1 MTNCPEARRR
11 FPLVLA
17 AGAMALIL
25 AAGPAAPAQAQDEDS
40 EPIRLLPGAASEE
53 LTSGEEQPSQ
63 SLVTITDPEDE
74 DEELEGDDATAED
87 ENEDDEPV
95 AVSPLRAL
103 DSSSVGVLGPED
115 GGLGPRLWEGAS
127 RPRIE
132 SLIARLPVVTESRAM
147 KTLTRALLLTSAPV
161 PEGEATVPSLLGLRV
176 ERLAAAGDMKGA
188 LDLVQVAPPGLEDP
202 VLARVETD
210 GFFLSGDHSGAC
222 TVVEREVANGRAGVY
237 WIKGLSFCRA
247 LREEIKAARLGADLL
262 REIGETG
269 DEAFFTLIAALAGD
283 PGATVVSLPDP
294 RPLHIAMLRVA
305 GQDIP
310 ADAVAGAGPALL
322 RAIATA
328 PNTDIAVK
336 LAAGERAE
344 ALGALSP
351 ESLAQIYAS
360 VPFTSDELNNAV
372 SIALKENSPRSR
384 ALLFQVGQI
393 QTVPAARAEAMREAA
408 RVADLGMS
416 TAFAVIR
423 PGVTC
428 GEVIAEGTSAMLKA
442 GAESVAMAPAAGVG
456 TYYLDS
462 GEDPRRVIA
471 EGDMV
476 FIDMGIWVHGYLGDI
491 TRAGIVGEG
500 SAEQCDLLK
509 TVQEAY
515 TLGSQAMVPG
525 ADGKV
530 IYQSVVDHFAAKGWD
545 KYYVHH
551 LSHGLGLGGDWPRIA
566 PDHADILE
574 VGDALSCEPGV
585 YIPGLGG
592 ARVENMVYVDNGGP
606 EEFTKSPLDLPM
618 GL

>member
-1 MTNCPEARRR
+1 MPSRSERLFAALAERGADAFISGDRPNQLYLLDHPDPSTVISRPNC
-11 FPLVLA
+11 A
-17 AGAMALIL
+17 AVVF
-25 AAGPAAPAQAQDEDS
+25 
-40 EPIRLLPGAASEE
+40 AASETVVFPGIWISNACRDMLE
-53 LTSGEEQPSQ
+53 NCEVVANEKGDSPPVEQ
-63 SLVTITDPEDE
+63 
-74 DEELEGDDATAED
+74 
-87 ENEDDEPV
+87 
-95 AVSPLRAL
+95 
-103 DSSSVGVLGPED
+103 
-115 GGLGPRLWEGAS
+115 
-127 RPRIE
+127 
-132 SLIARLPVVTESRAM
+132 LI
-147 KTLTRALLLTSAPV
+147 
-161 PEGEATVPSLLGLRV
+161 
-176 ERLAAAGDMKGA
+176 ERLAKVGYKKIITDNAGLAEAIGKG
-188 LDLVQVAPPGLEDP
+188 VAGI
-202 VLARVETD
+202 AVEVD
-210 GFFLSGDHSGAC
+210 DIA
-222 TVVEREVANGRAGVY
+222 
-237 WIKGLSFCRA
+237 RA
-247 LREEIKAARLGADLL
+247 LRRTK
-262 REIGETG
+262 
-269 DEAFFTLIAALAGD
+269 DERDLAG
-283 PGATVVSLPDP
+283 
-294 RPLHIAMLRVA
+294 
-305 GQDIP
+305 
-310 ADAVAGAGPALL
+310 
-322 RAIATA
+322 
-328 PNTDIAVK
+328 
-336 LAAGERAE
+336 
-344 ALGALSP
+344 
-351 ESLAQIYAS
+351 
-360 VPFTSDELNNAV
+360 
-372 SIALKENSPRSR
+372 
-384 ALLFQVGQI
+384 
-393 QTVPAARAEAMREAA
+393 MREAA

-500 SAEQCDLLK
+500 SAEQRDMLK

-566 PDHADILE
+566 PDGADILE

-592 ARVENMVYVDNGGP
+592 ARVENMIYVDNGGP
-606 EEFTKSPLDLPM
+606 EELTKSPLDLPM